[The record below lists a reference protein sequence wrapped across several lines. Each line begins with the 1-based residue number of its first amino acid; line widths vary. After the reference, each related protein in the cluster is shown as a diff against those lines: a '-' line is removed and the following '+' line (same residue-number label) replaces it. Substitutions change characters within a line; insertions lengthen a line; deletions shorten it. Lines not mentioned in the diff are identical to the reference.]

1 MMETKLIVKKGNL
14 LREWVDA
21 IIVGIYEDGTE
32 LSPVAREIN
41 QLTNGAIDNVLER
54 KGFTGKQEQLELIN
68 TGGVIAAPY
77 VFLCGLGK
85 VDKTGI
91 EQIRQ
96 AMGRASLRA
105 RDKGF
110 KTIATTT
117 GAFNYKLENASVK
130 DVARAITEGAYLAL
144 YRFLKYKAKDI
155 SNSKNIEE
163 LRVAEETDTLKDAE
177 KGAAQGRIIAESV
190 NCARDL
196 INHPANDMTPAIL
209 AEAAEK
215 MAKTQKMTCKVLS
228 KPQIE
233 KLGMGAFLGVA
244 KGSQEPPKF
253 IILEYNGGK
262 KGDKPVVLVGK
273 SITFDSGGISIKP
286 SEGMGKM
293 KYDMAGGAITLGV
306 LRAAAMLK
314 IPVNLVGL
322 LPATENMPSGTA
334 SRPGDVLRTMNGL
347 TIEVISTDAE
357 GRLILADA
365 LCYAAKYKPKCII
378 DIATL
383 TGACVIALG
392 NHATGMLGND
402 KELKE
407 RIVKA
412 GEAVW
417 ERVWE
422 MPLWDDYFEQIKSP
436 IADMKNTGGREGG
449 VMIAAALL
457 SKFVEDY
464 PWVHL
469 DIAGVA
475 WNDKEK
481 AYMPVGASGIGVRLL
496 VQFLLDSI

>member
-1 MMETKLIVKKGNL
+1 METKLIVKKGNL

-21 IIVGIYEDGTE
+21 IVVGIYEDCTE

-54 KGFTGKQEQLELIN
+54 KGFTGKQEQVELIN

-85 VDKTGI
+85 AEKAGI

-117 GAFNYKLENASVK
+117 GAFSYKLEGASVK

-155 SNSKNIEE
+155 SNSKHIEE

-196 INHPANDMTPAIL
+196 VNHPANDMTPTIL

-215 MAKTQKMTCKVLS
+215 MAKTQKIQCKILS

-365 LCYAAKYKPKCII
+365 LCYATKYKPKCII

-407 RIVKA
+407 RVVKA
-412 GEAVW
+412 GETVW

-449 VMIAAALL
+449 VMTAAALL
-457 SKFVEDY
+457 SKFVENY

-475 WNDKEK
+475 WTDKEK
-481 AYMPVGASGIGVRLL
+481 AYMPVGASGIGVRLI
-496 VQFLLDSI
+496 VQFLLDSID